1 LTGKEELKMNRKVN
15 IRKQRVFSEEFK
27 KARVKEYEKGEFT
40 VSEICELYH
49 LHNTNVYDWIH
60 KYSVYQ
66 DKQIRVIEMKDSSHK
81 KVKDLQEKVKELERI
96 VGQKQIEDRLIDDG
110 DDRTEENWPGKVF
123 QKINTNFNNPLMN
136 TNQ

>member
-1 LTGKEELKMNRKVN
+1 MNRKVN
-15 IRKQRVFSEEFK
+15 LRKQRVFSEEFK

-66 DKQIRVIEMKDSSHK
+66 DKQVRVVEMKDSSHK

-96 VGQKQIEDRLIDDG
+96 VGQKQIEIDYLEKLIEIAAGEYKIDIKKNYG
-110 DDRTEENWPGKVF
+110 TARSGGSGKTGG
-123 QKINTNFNNPLMN
+123 K
-136 TNQ
+136 